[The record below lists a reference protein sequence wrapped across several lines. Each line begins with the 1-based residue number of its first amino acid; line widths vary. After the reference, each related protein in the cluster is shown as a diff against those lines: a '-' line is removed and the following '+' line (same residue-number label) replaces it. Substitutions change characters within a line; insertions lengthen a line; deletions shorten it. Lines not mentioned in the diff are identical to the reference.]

1 LRVEYKSS
9 FVRDLK
15 KVRDRE
21 LKDRIRDAIELTER
35 ARSLQEIENIKKLR
49 GGDRYYRI
57 RVGDYRLGLLVEGDT
72 ITFVRC
78 LHRRDVYRYF
88 P

>member
-35 ARSLQEIENIKKLR
+35 ARSSQEIENIKKLR

>member
-1 LRVEYKSS
+1 MRVEFKSS

-35 ARSLQEIENIKKLR
+35 ARSFQEIENIKKLR

>member
-1 LRVEYKSS
+1 LRVEFKSS

-15 KVRDRE
+15 KVKDRE
-21 LKDRIRDAIELTER
+21 LKDRIRDVIELTER
-35 ARSLQEIENIKKLR
+35 ARSLQEIENIKKLK